1 MIPWLPDSGMRT
13 VQMHENL
20 FIWNNKNSNIYT
32 ALSSI
37 VSAKLIDTPFIYG
50 FLLITPCHFQSAWCF
65 CVSLFVLL
73 GQACQNLFISFC
85 CYLLVK
91 IMPHT
96 YTWIHCD
103 WEKGGKHLL
112 FSGINSDVSP
122 MMEGFSDFFS
132 SRFCIA
138 LSTGVCF
145 SVVLKQD
152 YLLAG
157 CFLNFFSVHHQLI
170 PFFPFKSSVTISG
183 EQFSLWVL

>member
-1 MIPWLPDSGMRT
+1 MVAPVSVEEAKCFRLWCGLNTSVFRCMIPWLPDSGMRT

-20 FIWNNKNSNIYT
+20 FIWNSKNSNIYT

-96 YTWIHCD
+96 H
-103 WEKGGKHLL
+103 E
-112 FSGINSDVSP
+112 
-122 MMEGFSDFFS
+122 
-132 SRFCIA
+132 
-138 LSTGVCF
+138 STVTGRRGESTF
-145 SVVLKQD
+145 YSV
-152 YLLAG
+152 A
-157 CFLNFFSVHHQLI
+157 
-170 PFFPFKSSVTISG
+170 
-183 EQFSLWVL
+183 